1 MSSVKFI
8 IKDIN
13 ELVMVVDCGVL
24 KEPSANGPHFSHP
37 FTSNSHIKEA
47 RFRRNDGVLSD
58 GPEKNE
64 VYIKDLI

>member
-13 ELVMVVDCGVL
+13 ELVMMVECGVL
-24 KEPSANGPHFSHP
+24 KEPSANAPHFSHSS
-37 FTSNSHIKEA
+37 TSNSHIKEA
-47 RFRRNDGVLSD
+47 RFRRNDSVLTD

-64 VYIKDLI
+64 VYMKVII